1 MFSYSLL
8 CYSKVTS
15 DFIPL
20 NWIKIVEIQKLVPK
34 QDILLKFGGHFEK
47 KRPLTEI
54 KCSSLVFSYSLL
66 WYSIAPSD
74 NISLNWLKIV
84 EIQKIIPKT
93 RHLLKFGGHFEKSA
107 LTALS
112 STGIFAGNLIS
123 IALWLRFPKIVV
135 SKNPPGGA
143 GFWLLAHRLLVN
155 TLCPI
160 IKGFIW
166 WWTISFTI

>member
-1 MFSYSLL
+1 MQQIRKKRPVADIKCCLIVFSYSLL

-15 DFIPL
+15 EFIPL
-20 NWIKIVEIQKLVPK
+20 NFITNCRNTKICTKTRYFIVIWRP
-34 QDILLKFGGHFEK
+34 FWK
-47 KRPLTEI
+47 KRPLTDI

-74 NISLNWLKIV
+74 YISLNWMKIV
-84 EIQKIIPKT
+84 EIQKIVPKT

-112 STGIFAGNLIS
+112 STGNFAGNLIS
-123 IALWLRFPKIVV
+123 ITLWLRFPKIVV

-143 GFWLLAHRLLVN
+143 GFRLLAHRL
-155 TLCPI
+155 
-160 IKGFIW
+160 
-166 WWTISFTI
+166 

>member
-47 KRPLTEI
+47 KRPLTDI

-74 NISLNWLKIV
+74 NISLNWMKIV
-84 EIQKIIPKT
+84 EIQKNSTKNKT
-93 RHLLKFGGHFEKSA
+93 FVEIWRPFWKKKRPHGFIQHWDFCRQPDFNSPMAK
-107 LTALS
+107 
-112 STGIFAGNLIS
+112 
-123 IALWLRFPKIVV
+123 V
-135 SKNPPGGA
+135 SKNSGLQKSPGGCRVSVT
-143 GFWLLAHRLLVN
+143 G
-155 TLCPI
+155 P
-160 IKGFIW
+160 
-166 WWTISFTI
+166 